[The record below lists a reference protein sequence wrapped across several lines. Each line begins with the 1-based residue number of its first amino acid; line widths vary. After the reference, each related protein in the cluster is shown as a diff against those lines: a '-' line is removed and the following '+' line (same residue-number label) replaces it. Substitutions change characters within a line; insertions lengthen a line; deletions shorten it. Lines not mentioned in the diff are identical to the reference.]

1 MSFTYN
7 GDAHVNEV
15 MVEIPLLILLN
26 ALVVSILMIVR
37 KILRFYLGVLQKS
50 ISLNLPASV
59 MLVTKL
65 KMTMVSHVSTK
76 TNVFLLSMNIILD

>member
-26 ALVVSILMIVR
+26 ALVVSILIIVR
-37 KILRFYLGVLQKS
+37 KIQRFYLGVLQKS

>member
-65 KMTMVSHVSTK
+65 KTTMVSHVSTK

>member
-37 KILRFYLGVLQKS
+37 KILRFYLGVIQKS

>member
-50 ISLNLPASV
+50 ISLNLTASV

-76 TNVFLLSMNIILD
+76 TSVFLLAMNVILD